1 MLSLKKKSDAQP
13 VAVPRWHTNFRN
25 FERLPD
31 TKVVRTAFFINTAA
45 VAVAAV
51 MFLWVGYRE
60 YTNRSIREQIAR
72 AEADIAAS
80 TKENA
85 EATRLSKL
93 FAEQTKRFDVAGAF
107 LQIPISPLEY
117 AGIIGETLPKE
128 IQIDYLETR
137 TIPDGATTPVVYQL
151 RGRVAGS
158 PDQASGVASQYV
170 DILRAQPRLKQ
181 VFDVIDLKR
190 IDRDVSGGFL
200 AFEIT
205 LTVRMPG
212 KGGK

>member
-13 VAVPRWHTNFRN
+13 VAAPRWHTNFRN

-45 VAVAAV
+45 VAVASGLL
-51 MFLWVGYRE
+51 LWVGYRE
-60 YTNRSIREQIAR
+60 YTNMSIREQVAR
-72 AEADIAAS
+72 AEAEIQANS
-80 TKENA
+80 KQNA

-93 FAEQTKRFDVAGAF
+93 FAEQIKKFDEANAF

-128 IQIDYLETR
+128 ILIDYLDTR
-137 TIPDGATTPVVYQL
+137 VVPAGTKTPVNYSL

-158 PDQASGVASQYV
+158 PDQASGIASQYV
-170 DILRAQPRLKQ
+170 DILRAQPRLME
-181 VFDVIDLKR
+181 VFEVIDLQR

-205 LTVRMPG
+205 LTVRPS
-212 KGGK
+212 K